1 MDWFLYDMDLHH
13 ERVNEWCQLKVQTYL
28 NKPAMFIYLKDDVIL
43 CVRRIGKKYTIV
55 NRLLFWFLFSFC

>member
-13 ERVNEWCQLKVQTYL
+13 ERVNEWCPLKVQTYL

-55 NRLLFWFLFSFC
+55 N